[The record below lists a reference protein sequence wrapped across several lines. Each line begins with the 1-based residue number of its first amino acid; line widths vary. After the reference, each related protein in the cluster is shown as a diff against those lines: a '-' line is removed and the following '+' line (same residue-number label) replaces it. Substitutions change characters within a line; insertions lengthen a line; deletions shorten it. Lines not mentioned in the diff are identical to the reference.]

1 MATIDVGID
10 RKHIWLAFIF
20 TTLGWNFDGLDQMIY
35 SMALPWSIEDW
46 NLTTVEMGLIGSMFV
61 AGHCAGNIVSSV
73 TADYIGRK
81 PLLWVS

>member
-1 MATIDVGID
+1 MTTVEADT
-10 RKHIWLAFIF
+10 RKKHIWLAFIF
-20 TTLGWNFDGLDQMIY
+20 TTLRWTFDGIDQMIY
-35 SMALPWSIEDW
+35 SMALPRSIEDW
-46 NLTTVEMGLIGSMFV
+46 NLTTVEMGLIVSMFV